1 MPAVR
6 LTAISGLKTN
16 LNQQHMSSEI
26 PFQPHNEKIL
36 SLYINY
42 FSYEQQNRKRKKLK
56 LVSLR

>member
-1 MPAVR
+1 MSAVR
-6 LTAISGLKTN
+6 LMTITGLKTN
-16 LNQQHMSSEI
+16 LNQQHVSSEI

-42 FSYEQQNRKRKKLK
+42 FSHEQQNRKTKKLK